1 MIVIKTLRLKLTTY
15 FVALSFIVYILA
27 ALSALVFFRSVL
39 TKSLDDRLV
48 MLASEV
54 GHAIDI
60 DSETDTS
67 NGAPPVPRLRNWQ
80 RQVTT
85 DPARGLASAQL
96 FDPDGKL
103 IEAFGP
109 DGLNTFYKRSGEV
122 FEDGRGYRVLYT
134 PLKWKDQIVGYVQV
148 NTSTRSAESGVESL
162 FITLC
167 CLGPVVVLAL
177 GAISYY
183 VSGIAAEPLLQN
195 LLTTRRFIED
205 AGHELNTPLSIVR
218 AKSEALERKLTAYR
232 ELQERAALENP
243 GQVVSQDS
251 TANQAVVEIGAT
263 LRSIGRM
270 EKIVGD
276 LMYLTEL
283 DTISMNE
290 RFEVIEVSTLLSQIS
305 EDFSARFAAK
315 DVQLKVVDN
324 VNARVRGEPDILYRA
339 VSNLTENA
347 LRYTDKG
354 IVEVKAHVD
363 HDHVVITIADSGIGI
378 PSESQGR
385 IFERFYRVDKSRS
398 RESGGVG
405 LGLSIVKSIVEGHSG
420 TIVMNSSVGKGTTF
434 TLSLPCA

>member
-1 MIVIKTLRLKLTTY
+1 MIVIKTLRWKLTSY
-15 FVALSFIVYILA
+15 FVALSFIVYVLA
-27 ALSALVFFRSVL
+27 AGIALLFFRSVL

-60 DSETDTS
+60 DTESEMNDTKD
-67 NGAPPVPRLRNWQ
+67 GAPPTPRLRDWQ

-96 FDPDGKL
+96 FDKDGKL
-103 IEAFGP
+103 LEAFGP
-109 DGLNTFYKRSGEV
+109 DGLSTFYKRAGEV
-122 FEDGRGYRVLYT
+122 YEDGRGYRVLYT
-134 PLKWKDQIVGYVQV
+134 PLKWKEQIVGYVQV
-148 NTSTRSAESGVESL
+148 NTSTRSSEGSVESL
-162 FITLC
+162 LITLC

-177 GAISYY
+177 GGISYY
-183 VSGIAAEPLLQN
+183 VSGIATEPLLQN

-232 ELQERAALENP
+232 ELQEKNNQGNVP
-243 GQVVSQDS
+243 QDS
-251 TANQAVVEIGAT
+251 TANLAVVEIGAT

-283 DTISMNE
+283 DTISMTD
-290 RFEVIEVSTLLSQIS
+290 RFEVIEVSTLLGQIS
-305 EDFSARFAAK
+305 EDFTARFAAK
-315 DVQLKVVDN
+315 GVQLKVIDTVS
-324 VNARVRGEPDILYRA
+324 ARVAGEPDILYRA
-339 VSNLTENA
+339 ISNLTENA

-354 IVEVKAHVD
+354 MVEVKAYLD
-363 HDHVVITIADSGIGI
+363 HDQVVITILDTGIGI
-378 PSESQGR
+378 PAESQGR

-398 RESGGVG
+398 RQSGGVG
-405 LGLSIVKSIVEGHSG
+405 LGLSIVKAIVEAHSG
-420 TIVMNSSVGKGTTF
+420 TIAMTSTVGTGTAF
-434 TLSLPCA
+434 TLTLPSV